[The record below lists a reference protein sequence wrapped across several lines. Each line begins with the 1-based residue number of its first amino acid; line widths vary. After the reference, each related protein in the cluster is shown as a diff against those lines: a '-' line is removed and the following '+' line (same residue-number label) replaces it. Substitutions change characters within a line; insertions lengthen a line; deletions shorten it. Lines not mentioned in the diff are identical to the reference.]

1 VTKKLKSQ
9 SMCKHIDRH
18 HHYHDIF
25 VLPMKLRLLHFCKGA
40 EWLFNVKNNSLF
52 IFLTLLLPGTVLLF
66 WHKQNYFY
74 TK

>member
-1 VTKKLKSQ
+1 
-9 SMCKHIDRH
+9 MCKHIDRH

-66 WHKQNYFY
+66 
-74 TK
+74 